1 VTDIPRDDVISV
13 DSLVKKYGKL
23 TAVDNI
29 SFKVGRG
36 EVFAFCGPNGAGKT
50 TTVEILE
57 CLRVPTAGGATV
69 LGYDISKRGDLH
81 AIRSRIGVLPQQFNT
96 FELLTVRESLEFFSG
111 VFDKHLDAG
120 ELIKVIDM
128 EKYAATLYKN
138 LSGGLKQRVGVA
150 IALVNDPEIVFL
162 DEPTTGLDPKARRG
176 VWDVIT
182 NLKENGKTVFLTT
195 HYMDE
200 VEALADNVDVILNGK
215 IVAEG
220 SPRRL
225 ISKYGGHQTLV
236 VEEGGGSAYSVLKDL
251 MEDVTLEKNGDV
263 IAKIRNKGDLAN
275 AFSTLSENQVVY
287 ERFSVR
293 GATFDD
299 VFLNLTGKKLVE
311 GELQ

>member
-1 VTDIPRDDVISV
+1 MGSDSVIEV
-13 DSLVKKYGKL
+13 DSLVKRYGDL
-23 TAVDNI
+23 TAVDSV
-29 SFKVGRG
+29 SFKVERG
-36 EVFAFCGPNGAGKT
+36 EIFAFCGPNGAGKT

-57 CLRVPTAGGATV
+57 CLRVPTSGGAKV
-69 LGYDISKRGDLH
+69 LGLDISKRSDLH
-81 AIRSRIGVLPQQFNT
+81 IIRSRIGVLPQQFNT
-96 FELLTVRESLEFFSG
+96 FELLTVRESLEFFGS
-111 VFDKHLDAG
+111 VFDRHLDPDD
-120 ELIKVIDM
+120 LIKIIDM
-128 EKYAATLYKN
+128 KEYADMLYKN

-182 NLKENGKTVFLTT
+182 NLKKNGKTVFLTT

-200 VEALADNVDVILNGK
+200 VEALADNVNVILNGK

-220 SPRRL
+220 SPRKL

-236 VEEGGGSAYSVLKDL
+236 VEEGEKEAYRVLKSIL
-251 MEDVTLEKNGDV
+251 NDVELEPNGDV
-263 IAKIRNKGDLAN
+263 LVKISSKSDIAS
-275 AFSTLSENQVVY
+275 AFSALDENKIVY

-293 GATFDD
+293 GASFDD

-311 GELQ
+311 GELL

>member
-1 VTDIPRDDVISV
+1 MGSEPVIEV
-13 DSLVKKYGKL
+13 DSLVKRYGDL

-29 SFKVGRG
+29 SFKVQRG

-50 TTVEILE
+50 TTVEVLE
-57 CLRVPTAGGATV
+57 CLRVPTSGNAKV
-69 LGYDISKRGDLH
+69 LGLDISKRSDLR

-96 FELLTVRESLEFFSG
+96 FELLTVKESLEFFGS
-111 VFDKHLDAG
+111 VFDKHVDSD
-120 ELIKVIDM
+120 ELIKIIDM
-128 EKYAATLYKN
+128 TEYANMLYKN

-182 NLKENGKTVFLTT
+182 NLKKSGKTVFLTT

-225 ISKYGGHQTLV
+225 ISKYGGQQTLV
-236 VEEGGGSAYSVLKDL
+236 VEEGKEEAYNVLKRILNDVV
-251 MEDVTLEKNGDV
+251 MEPNGDV
-263 IAKIRNKGDLAN
+263 LVKISSKSDIAN
-275 AFSTLSENQVVY
+275 AFSALDENSVVY
-287 ERFSVR
+287 GRFSVK
-293 GATFDD
+293 GASFDD

>member
-1 VTDIPRDDVISV
+1 MGSEPVVEV
-13 DSLVKKYGKL
+13 DSLVKRYGDL
-23 TAVDNI
+23 TAVNDI
-29 SFKVGRG
+29 SFKVQRG

-57 CLRVPTAGGATV
+57 CLRVPTSGSAKV
-69 LGYDISKRGDLH
+69 LGLDISKRSDLH

-96 FELLTVRESLEFFSG
+96 FELLTVKESLEFFGS
-111 VFDKHLDAG
+111 VFDKHIDPD

-128 EKYAATLYKN
+128 KEYANMLYKN

-182 NLKENGKTVFLTT
+182 NLKKNGKTVFLTT

-200 VEALADNVDVILNGK
+200 VEALADNVNVILNGK

-225 ISKYGGHQTLV
+225 ISKYGGQQTLV
-236 VEEGGGSAYSVLKDL
+236 VEEGKEEAYNVLKSVLNDVV
-251 MEDVTLEKNGDV
+251 MEPNGDV
-263 IAKIRNKGDLAN
+263 LVKISGKSDIAN
-275 AFSTLSENQVVY
+275 AFSALDENDVVY
-287 ERFSVR
+287 GRFSVK
-293 GATFDD
+293 GASFDD
-299 VFLNLTGKKLVE
+299 VFLNLTGKKIVE